1 MALTE
6 PASVEGVSYDP
17 DAVDLA
23 IEITKGYPYF
33 IQELGYQVWSVA
45 ANHHVRRA
53 DVEIAKE
60 AYEAKLDGSFF
71 RVRLDRATPL
81 QTAYMRAMAELG
93 PEPQKAADVA
103 RVMGR
108 ESTQVGPTR
117 AELIDM
123 GLLYTPEHGYA
134 AFTVPDFD
142 KFMLRAV
149 PELRIPEV
157 QRRKRHDVNE
167 RAAPSPD
174 NEND

>member
-1 MALTE
+1 M
-6 PASVEGVSYDP
+6 
-17 DAVDLA
+17 
-23 IEITKGYPYF
+23 
-33 IQELGYQVWSVA
+33 
-45 ANHHVRRA
+45 RRA
-53 DVEIAKE
+53 DVEIARE

-93 PEPQKAADVA
+93 PEPQKASDVA

-142 KFMLRAV
+142 QFLKRAV
-149 PELRIPEV
+149 PRLAVPEV
-157 QRRKRHDVNE
+157 QRRAKRHHED
-167 RAAPSPD
+167 
-174 NEND
+174 